1 MRAFCCASRAICLAS
16 CCECA
21 VCRSSH
27 LRSASAT
34 GHHDLLREDEVVDF
48 LAVVPRLDDAEPDD
62 DFFAVVRDALAVDF
76 LAVAEGLFDDAAL
89 DGAFFAVALGVE
101 PEPDEDRLDAELER
115 DCGRPLLVRPDCPRS
130 EP

>member
-1 MRAFCCASRAICLAS
+1 MRNCD
-16 CCECA
+16 
-21 VCRSSH
+21 
-27 LRSASAT
+27 
-34 GHHDLLREDEVVDF
+34 G
-48 LAVVPRLDDAEPDD
+48 
-62 DFFAVVRDALAVDF
+62 FFAVVRDALAVDF